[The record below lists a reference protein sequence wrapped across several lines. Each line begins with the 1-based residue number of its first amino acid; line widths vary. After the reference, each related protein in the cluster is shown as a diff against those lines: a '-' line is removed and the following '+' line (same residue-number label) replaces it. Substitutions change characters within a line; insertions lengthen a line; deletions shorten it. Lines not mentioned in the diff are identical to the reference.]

1 MKIASLE
8 IALAYEVDSLLIFK
22 FNLNKFSDFGVD
34 IWKFWDMVQYSLKFA
49 WEVLTGFV
57 SCSGDMAFKFDCV
70 LSKSKNFKKPVR
82 DSPVD
87 AWQMLQINVN
97 NALQSKMN
105 GVSQLTIARALV

>member
-57 SCSGDMAFKFDCV
+57 SCSGDMALKFDCV

-87 AWQMLQINVN
+87 AW
-97 NALQSKMN
+97 
-105 GVSQLTIARALV
+105 

>member
-8 IALAYEVDSLLIFK
+8 IALADEVDSLLIFK